1 MSFRATLKF
10 VLLFF
15 IALTPMVVKAQQT
28 GATVS
33 GLVEDPDTA
42 LIPGATVTLTP
53 ATGKALTSQ
62 SQSDGT
68 YVFHNVPGGTYSLT
82 VTMQG
87 FASFVKMGVKVIA
100 GQALTVNV
108 KMAIQAQE
116 QVVQVTTQSAQV
128 SVDQDSNAS
137 STTIKGKDLDA
148 LSDDPDELSSELTAL
163 AGPSAGPNGGQIY
176 VDGFTGG
183 QLPPKSSIREI
194 RINQN
199 PFSAQYDRLGYG
211 RVEVFTKPGTDKL
224 HGSFQMQ
231 GITSALNTGNPL
243 LNKFNTPGQLP
254 QTQPPY
260 HTIFVMGNAT
270 GPLAKNASFTLSGSH
285 RAIQDNNLVSATIL
299 NSVAPCPTGQF
310 SCNYS
315 IASPAPQSRTD
326 ISPRVDLQL
335 GEKNTLVTRFQY
347 EVNDQNNSGVGG
359 LSLPGSGSNGS
370 SSETT
375 VQISDTQVVNPR
387 VINET
392 RFEFQREASSLTPQ
406 STAPSIGVQGNFSGG
421 GSNSGNST
429 THQVHLEVQ
438 NYTSIQ
444 LSKNFIRMGVRV
456 RSDRDAS
463 STTAGTNGS
472 FTYDCLLT
480 VQCADSTNPR
490 SFQSGL
496 ASQFSISHINRP
508 VSATVFDV
516 GIYAEDDWKVRPNL
530 TVSYGIRYETQNHL
544 GDRNNFAPRVSFAY
558 GVGSAKGTPK
568 TVIRG
573 GFGIFYDRFQLG
585 SVLTTIQQNGVNQV
599 QTVILNP
606 GATCTPNDISG
617 CTGGTTSTGNLT
629 YTAASNLRAP
639 YTLQFAIGVDQQL
652 FRGGTLSLNY
662 LNARGEHQFYSQNM
676 NAPTL
681 QNDVWVYPTPPA
693 PGAQPL
699 ILDQFQ
705 SGGIFRQQQLIANL
719 NIRTSR
725 MFSLWGYGML
735 NFAKADTGGTSS
747 FPSVPYNIRA
757 DYGRATF
764 DTRYRLFMGGNVTL
778 PYNISLSPFVIASAG
793 RPYNITLGRDL
804 NNDSQYN
811 DRPSFLPGQTSA
823 SCTDASSF
831 SSPAAGTSYTPIP
844 INYCTGPSQFTA
856 NVRLM
861 KTFGF
866 GPSREQAQGGGQG
879 GPGPGGPGGH
889 RGGGGG
895 GRGGGGPFGGGGSS
909 TGKRYN
915 LAFGVQAMNL
925 FNNVDL
931 SSPSGTLTS
940 PRFGQSTQL
949 AGRPFTS
956 NSATRQ
962 ISLQMSFNF

>member
-1 MSFRATLKF
+1 MSFRVTLKF
-10 VLLFF
+10 VLLFSV
-15 IALTPMVVKAQQT
+15 ALLPMVVKAQQA

-53 ATGKALTSQ
+53 TAGKALTTQ
-62 SQSDGT
+62 SKSDGT
-68 YVFHNVPGGTYSLT
+68 YALHNVPAGTYSMT

-87 FASFVKMGVKVIA
+87 FASFVKMGMHVSA
-100 GQALTVNV
+100 GQTLTADVR
-108 KMAIQAQE
+108 MAIQAQQ

-194 RINQN
+194 RVNQN

-224 HGSFQMQ
+224 HGSFMMQ
-231 GITSALNTGNPL
+231 GITSALNTDNPL
-243 LNKFNTPGQLP
+243 LNKFNTPGQPL

-260 HTIFVMGNAT
+260 HTIFMFGNIT
-270 GPLAKNASFTLSGSH
+270 GPLAKNASFTVGGSH

-299 NSVAPCPTGQF
+299 NTVAACPTGQL

-326 ISPRVDLQL
+326 ISPRIDLQL

-359 LSLPGSGSNGS
+359 LNLPGSGSNGS
-370 SSETT
+370 RSETT
-375 VQISDTQVVNPR
+375 IQISDTQVVSPR

-392 RFEFQREASSLTPQ
+392 RFEFQRNASSQTPQ
-406 STAPSIGVQGNFSGG
+406 STTPSIGVQGNFSSG
-421 GSNSGNST
+421 GSGSGHST
-429 THQVHLEVQ
+429 SHQVHLELQ

-444 LSKNFIRMGVRV
+444 LSKNFIRMGIRV
-456 RSDRDAS
+456 RSDREAS

-480 VQCADSTNPR
+480 VQCTDSTA
-490 SFQSGL
+490 SYESGK
-496 ASQFSISHINRP
+496 ASQFSISQINRP
-508 VSATVFDV
+508 VSATVYDI

-530 TVSYGIRYETQNHL
+530 TFSYGMRYETQNHL
-544 GDRNNFAPRVSFAY
+544 GNHSAFAPRLSFAY

-573 GFGIFYDRFQLG
+573 GFGMFYDRFELG
-585 SVLTTIQQNGVNQV
+585 SVLTTVQQNGINQV

-606 GATCTPNDISG
+606 SAACTPDNISG
-617 CTGGTTSTGNLT
+617 CTGGATSTGNLT
-629 YTAASNLRAP
+629 YTASPNLRAP

-681 QNDVWVYPTPPA
+681 QNGVWVYPTPPA
-693 PGAQPL
+693 PGEHAL

-725 MFSLWGYGML
+725 LVSLFGYGML
-735 NFAKADTGGTSS
+735 NFANADTGGAGS
-747 FPSVPYNIRA
+747 FPSVPYNIGA

-778 PYNISLSPFVIASAG
+778 PYRISLSPFMIASAG

-804 NNDSQYN
+804 NNDSVYN

-831 SSPAAGTSYTPIP
+831 GSPAAGTTYTPVP

-856 NVRLM
+856 NVRLT

-879 GPGPGGPGGH
+879 GPGPGGPGGER

-895 GRGGGGPFGGGGSS
+895 GRGGGGPFGGGGAS

-931 SSPSGTLTS
+931 STPSGTLTS

-962 ISLQMSFNF
+962 VSLQMSFNF